1 LNWIRPFT
9 LIAPPAD
16 KSHLVASRSYLTY
29 SKAELRDKLER
40 NPYSYLHVI
49 NPTGIG
55 SSKVKRGTVPF
66 FEHVRKRYLDFKSM
80 GWLQLKGK
88 NCIAIYRQS
97 SEEHACTGIIGSLSL
112 EGIRSGHLKLHE
124 QTLKRREQLFAK
136 YLHTVQCNAEPVLC
150 AFDDGSIPEAD
161 AIQNRLTQHTDKRA
175 DLDFTTT
182 DQIRHSVWILSEE
195 ESTDLAAAVQELSPL
210 YLADGHHRVASS
222 LALDS
227 LDGATQHSSSLMA
240 YIIPES
246 QLLIRG
252 YHRELIDV
260 AWSAEHWDA
269 ALQRLQPYITAERIC
284 RTELSKPKAVGIVH
298 LHTSGQSWVL
308 SLRECSV
315 DRVDAEII
323 QNRIFEGLFG
333 IEDVRNDPKLRY
345 IPGTMDSH
353 QLIEHSDS
361 RTESAIFEMH
371 PVGTDQIKAT
381 ADRGGFLPPKSSWV
395 EPKLRS
401 GLFIHEI

>member
-1 LNWIRPFT
+1 
-9 LIAPPAD
+9 
-16 KSHLVASRSYLTY
+16 
-29 SKAELRDKLER
+29 
-40 NPYSYLHVI
+40 
-49 NPTGIG
+49 
-55 SSKVKRGTVPF
+55 
-66 FEHVRKRYLDFKSM
+66 M

-97 SEEHACTGIIGSLSL
+97 SEEHACTGIIGSLSI

-150 AFDDGSIPEAD
+150 SFDDGSIPEAD

-195 ESTDLAAAVQELSPL
+195 ESTDLAAVVQGLSPL

-252 YHRELIDV
+252 YHRELMDA

-269 ALQRLQPYITAERIC
+269 ALQRLQPYITAERIS
-284 RTELSKPKAVGIVH
+284 RTELSKPKAVGTVH
-298 LHTSGQSWVL
+298 LHTGGQSWVL

-315 DRVDAEII
+315 DCVDAEII

-333 IEDVRNDPKLRY
+333 IEDARNNPKLRY

-353 QLIEHSDS
+353 QLIEHSDY
-361 RTESAIFEMH
+361 RPESAIFEMH
-371 PVGTDQIKAT
+371 PVSTDQIKAS

>member
-1 LNWIRPFT
+1 MNWIRPFT

>member
-1 LNWIRPFT
+1 MNWIRPFT

-97 SEEHACTGIIGSLSL
+97 SEEHACTGIIGSLSI

-150 AFDDGSIPEAD
+150 SFDDGSIPEAD

-195 ESTDLAAAVQELSPL
+195 ESTDLAAVVQGLSPL

-252 YHRELIDV
+252 YHRELMDA

-269 ALQRLQPYITAERIC
+269 ALQRLQPYITAERIS
-284 RTELSKPKAVGIVH
+284 RTELSKPKAVGTVH
-298 LHTSGQSWVL
+298 LHTGGQSWVL

-315 DRVDAEII
+315 DCVDAEII

-333 IEDVRNDPKLRY
+333 IEDARNNPKLRY

-353 QLIEHSDS
+353 QLIEHSDY
-361 RTESAIFEMH
+361 RPESAIFEMH
-371 PVGTDQIKAT
+371 PVSTDQIKAS

>member
-1 LNWIRPFT
+1 MNWIRPFT

-269 ALQRLQPYITAERIC
+269 ALQRLQPYITAERIS
-284 RTELSKPKAVGIVH
+284 RTELSKPKAVGIAH

>member
-1 LNWIRPFT
+1 MNWIRPFT

-269 ALQRLQPYITAERIC
+269 ALQRLQPYITAERIS

>member
-1 LNWIRPFT
+1 MNWIRPFT

-16 KSHLVASRSYLTY
+16 KAHLVASRSYLTY

-49 NPTGIG
+49 HPTGIG

-66 FEHVRKRYLDFKSM
+66 FEYVRKRYLDFKSS
-80 GWLQLKGK
+80 GWLQFKGK

-97 SEEHACTGIIGSLSL
+97 TEEHACTGIIGSLSL

-150 AFDDGSIPEAD
+150 AYDDSSVREAD
-161 AIQNRLTQHTDKRA
+161 AIQNILNQHTEKRA

-195 ESTDLAAAVQELSPL
+195 ESADLANVVQELSPL

-222 LALDS
+222 LALGS
-227 LDGATQHSSSLMA
+227 LDGATNHSSTLMA

-252 YHRELIDV
+252 YHRELKDV
-260 AWSAEHWDA
+260 AWSAEQWEE
-269 ALQRLQPYITAERIC
+269 ALQRLKPHIASERIS
-284 RTELSKPKAVGIVH
+284 RTDLSKPNAVGIAH
-298 LHTSGQSWVL
+298 LHAAGQSWVL
-308 SLRECSV
+308 DLRESSV
-315 DRVDAEII
+315 DCVDAEIL

-333 IEDVRNDPKLRY
+333 IEDARNDPKLRY
-345 IPGTMDSH
+345 IPGTMDS
-353 QLIEHSDS
+353 QRLMEQSDI

>member
-1 LNWIRPFT
+1 MNWIRPFT

-16 KSHLVASRSYLTY
+16 KAHLVASRSYLTY

-49 NPTGIG
+49 HPTGIG

-66 FEHVRKRYLDFKSM
+66 FEHVRKRYLDFKSSD
-80 GWLQLKGK
+80 WLQFKGK

-97 SEEHACTGIIGSLSL
+97 TEEHACTGIIGSLSL

-150 AFDDGSIPEAD
+150 AYDDSSIREAD
-161 AIQNRLTQHTDKRA
+161 AIQNILTQHTEKRA

-195 ESTDLAAAVQELSPL
+195 ESTDLATVVQELSPL

-222 LALDS
+222 LALGS
-227 LDGATQHSSSLMA
+227 LDGATNHSSGLMA

-252 YHRELIDV
+252 YHREFKRC
-260 AWSAEHWDA
+260 SM
-269 ALQRLQPYITAERIC
+269 ER
-284 RTELSKPKAVGIVH
+284 RTMGRSPSVPQN
-298 LHTSGQSWVL
+298 HTSRPSEYPAPICPNPVRLESYICMRLAKAWVL
-308 SLRECSV
+308 DLRESSV
-315 DRVDAEII
+315 NCVDAEII
-323 QNRIFEGLFG
+323 QNRMFT
-333 IEDVRNDPKLRY
+333 R
-345 IPGTMDSH
+345 
-353 QLIEHSDS
+353 
-361 RTESAIFEMH
+361 
-371 PVGTDQIKAT
+371 
-381 ADRGGFLPPKSSWV
+381 
-395 EPKLRS
+395 
-401 GLFIHEI
+401 FIRH

>member
-1 LNWIRPFT
+1 

-55 SSKVKRGTVPF
+55 SSKLKRGTVPF

-227 LDGATQHSSSLMA
+227 LDGATQHCSSLMA

>member
-1 LNWIRPFT
+1 MNWIRPFT

-55 SSKVKRGTVPF
+55 SSKVKRGTAPF
-66 FEHVRKRYLDFKSM
+66 FEHVRKRYLAFKSS
-80 GWLQLKGK
+80 GWLQFKGK

-97 SEEHACTGIIGSLSL
+97 TEEHTCTGIIGSLSL

-150 AFDDGSIPEAD
+150 AYDDKRIPEAD
-161 AIQNRLTQHTDKRA
+161 AIQNILTQLIEKRA

-195 ESTDLAAAVQELSPL
+195 ASTDLAAVVQGLSPL

-222 LALDS
+222 LALGS
-227 LDGATQHSSSLMA
+227 MDGASKDSSALMA

-252 YHRELIDV
+252 YHRELKDV
-260 AWSAEHWDA
+260 AWSAEQWEE
-269 ALQRLQPYITAERIC
+269 ALHRLEPHIMAERIS
-284 RTELSKPKAVGIVH
+284 RTGLSKPNAIGTVH
-298 LHTSGQSWVL
+298 LHTGGQSWVL
-308 SLRECSV
+308 SLRESSLDC
-315 DRVDAEII
+315 VDAEII

-333 IEDVRNDPKLRY
+333 IEDARNDPKLSY
-345 IPGTMDSH
+345 IPGTMHSH

-381 ADRGGFLPPKSSWV
+381 ANRGGFLPPKSSWV

>member
-1 LNWIRPFT
+1 MNWIRPFT

-345 IPGTMDSH
+345 IPGTIDSH